1 MEIPYA
7 DEKALDAHC
16 MPLIRGERHASTPA
30 ELMASR
36 YVAYRVGAI
45 DYLVESNDPK
55 TRNQIDRKAAEEWS
69 ERAKFNALEIVSTTQ
84 GGPDDEVG
92 EVEFIARYTIKGAL
106 HTHHERSQFRRLD
119 GRWYFVSGDRVSA
132 PPVRNTGPKV
142 GRNDP
147 CPCGSGKKYKKCCAA
162 AA

>member
-16 MPLIRGERHASTPA
+16 MPLLRGERLASTPA

-55 TRNQIDRKAAEEWS
+55 TRDQIDRKAAEEWS
-69 ERAKFNALEIVSTTQ
+69 ERAKFHGLEIVNTAA
-84 GGPDDEVG
+84 GGPDDDVG
-92 EVEFIARYTIKGAL
+92 EVEFIARYTIKGAQ
-106 HTHHERSQFRRLD
+106 HTHHERSQFRRID

-132 PPVRNTGPKV
+132 PPVRNVGPKI